1 MKHKR
6 KHVLFI
12 LLNVLLAC
20 QAFTQN
26 QPAFIQIQEDRGL
39 QSNTIYN
46 IYVANNGLLYIAHS
60 KGLSSF
66 DGNAF
71 INYYNKDYPFTEV
84 SNIIE
89 TTDGSIFC
97 KAFNNV
103 LYRVSNDSLY
113 HYKNI
118 TSKFGFSPSSAAT
131 QTIISIKNDSL
142 LFINTPTKNTY
153 SKALSVAQEIQTPLA
168 NPVFI
173 GSGLQDNTTS
183 LFVVDSLLNIY
194 RLPNNVFPP
203 GRYHYCNGNIF
214 LTDIHHPKKII
225 FYNKQKIFNLPNTE
239 SSFTINYIATT
250 NNMVWVCTSNGIFYK
265 ESNEND
271 TQFRHILPGYNVS
284 SITETKENNFFV
296 GTIGKGLLFI
306 PNFDVQNVLESSSSI
321 NTITLH
327 KKKLIAGCSFGT
339 VHSYTLGTKQL
350 TTKTS
355 KEIGDVKF
363 IWKDSLLNIDIQ
375 SAGKTLINNQVF
387 NFTVK
392 DLCVIKNNILLATNS
407 GVYLYKTKQSAYT
420 WVEEYAINKGNNSIL
435 KLSFSNEHTSNIKYN
450 AAEDIIYISNYT
462 GLMQLK
468 KGDAQA
474 SKLIEPNCVL
484 KDICVYNQKLLLA
497 SKDKGILQWNGK
509 SYEPAFINNPTD
521 GILYKFEVYKN
532 ELWVVGE
539 NAIFCYAQNQLYRYA
554 SAIGITAKNVA
565 SLAINDDD
573 VFLNTGY
580 GVLRFPKKSIVQAA
594 SAPSFILNKVMNVN
608 GNGTISN
615 YQKLPNNHNTINLNF
630 SLISYANAAN
640 THIAYSINGLPIAHL
655 EADIRQ
661 LPLTSLKADSYTILF
676 YLVSNNRLN
685 PKPVGSFS
693 FTIQPS
699 FYNTWW
705 FYLLIAL
712 IISTITYY
720 LVKYRI
726 KKIKQDL
733 SLKQS
738 KLLLERELDKSTL
751 LGIKA
756 QMNPHFIFNALN
768 TIQSYVYMNDKR
780 NAGIYISKFSD
791 LTRSIL
797 DMSNKEFISLQEEI
811 NALEIY
817 LSLEK
822 MRFEDSFD
830 YSIQVAASLR
840 KDSTQIPSMLIQ
852 PYVEN
857 AIKHGLL
864 HRKTNRVLQIIFEKK
879 DDYLKVIIDD
889 NGIGRKRSEEIN
901 KSNQRRHQSF
911 ALAANKKRLDIL
923 KQHFNNINL
932 TIIDKI
938 SPLGEPEG
946 TRVIITLPIQIV

>member
-6 KHVLFI
+6 KHVLFL

-46 IYVANNGLLYIAHS
+46 IHVARNGLLYIAHS

-71 INYYNKDYPFTEV
+71 INYYNQLHPFTEV
-84 SNIIE
+84 TNVLESSN
-89 TTDGSIFC
+89 GNIFC
-97 KAFNNV
+97 KAFNNS
-103 LYRVSNDSLY
+103 LYQLNKDSVYHCKDVTSKLGFAPSSATKQTLVSIINDSL
-113 HYKNI
+113 
-118 TSKFGFSPSSAAT
+118 
-131 QTIISIKNDSL
+131 Q
-142 LFINTPTKNTY
+142 FINTNTKKSF
-153 SKALSVAQEIQTPLA
+153 SKALKNAKILTSTLA
-168 NPVFI
+168 SPVFI
-173 GSGLQDNTTS
+173 GSGLQNNVPY
-183 LFVVDSLLNIY
+183 LFIVDSLLNIY
-194 RLPNNVFPP
+194 RLPNDIFPA
-203 GRYHYCNGNIF
+203 GKHHYCNGNIF
-214 LTDIHHPKKII
+214 LVDSKNPKEIVY
-225 FYNKQKIFNLPNTE
+225 YNQNKMFSLPNTGINF
-239 SSFTINYIATT
+239 SINYIATT
-250 NNMVWVCTSNGIFYK
+250 NNTIWVCTTDGIFYK
-265 ESNEND
+265 SMND
-271 TQFRHILPGYNVS
+271 GGDKFMHILTGFNVS
-284 SITETKENNFFV
+284 CIAQTKENNFFV
-296 GTIGKGLLFI
+296 STIGKGLLFI
-306 PNFDVQNVLESSSSI
+306 PNFNVQTTVESHQPIKAITVHKNHLITSS
-321 NTITLH
+321 
-327 KKKLIAGCSFGT
+327 SFGT
-339 VHSYTLGTKQL
+339 INSYLLGTKQF
-350 TTKTS
+350 TIKHS

-363 IWKDSLLNIDIQ
+363 IWKDSLLNIDIL
-375 SAGKTLINNQVF
+375 SAEKTFINNQLF
-387 NFTVK
+387 NFVVK
-392 DLCVIKNNILLATNS
+392 DICIIKNNILLATNN
-407 GVYLYKTKQSAYT
+407 GVYLYKTKQSTYT

-468 KGDAQA
+468 NGDPEA
-474 SKLIEPNCVL
+474 SKLPEPNCVL

-509 SYEPAFINNPTD
+509 SYEPAFFNNPTD

-532 ELWVVGE
+532 ELWIVGE

-554 SAIGITAKNVA
+554 SDIGITAKNVA

-580 GVLRFPKKSIVQAA
+580 SVLRFPKKSIVQAS

-608 GNGTISN
+608 GNDTISN
-615 YQKLPNNHNTINLNF
+615 YQKLPNNYNTINLNF

-640 THIAYSINGLPIAHL
+640 THVAYSINGLPIVHL
-655 EADIRQ
+655 AADIRQ

-685 PKPVGSFS
+685 SKPVGSFS

-705 FYLLIAL
+705 FYLLIAI
-712 IISTITYY
+712 IISTITFY

-726 KKIKQDL
+726 KKIKQAL
-733 SLKQS
+733 ALKQS

-797 DMSNKEFISLQEEI
+797 DMSNKEFISLQEEV

-830 YSIQVAASLR
+830 YSIQVAATLR

-864 HRKTNRVLQIIFEKK
+864 HRKTNRVLQIVFEKN
-879 DDYLKVIIDD
+879 DNYLQVIIDD

-946 TRVIITLPIQIV
+946 TRVIITLPIQM